1 MLHAHNLGGAYA
13 DFQEAVTGSIS
24 IGKSADL
31 VVLDRNVLEVPPS
44 EISRAGVSLA
54 MFQGKVIHRASSAK

>member
-1 MLHAHNLGGAYA
+1 MLHAHTLGGAYV
-13 DFQEAVTGSIS
+13 DFQEAVTKSIS

-44 EISRAGVSLA
+44 EISRAGVSFGNA
-54 MFQGKVIHRASSAK
+54 FFA